1 MTAEIE
7 RRKHNWVKFADPT
20 SNVNRLL
27 TVNYGEG
34 MPPRPMLWWE
44 LLREREDWSYNTYIK
59 KCEDVSYIPDN
70 TIPFLSMIT
79 GTEIFAEA
87 FGCRVHRPDN
97 NNPFALPLIANVDEF
112 YKIKKPR
119 LEDTKLPLLIDSA
132 ERLRERAGADALL
145 SLPDNQTPMDI
156 AALIWEKSDFYAA
169 LYEEPDAVLE
179 LAEMI
184 KELQFEFFD
193 EWFKRF
199 GKEHIAHYPD
209 YYMPCGITISE
220 DEVGAVSADMYR
232 KFFEAELNEFSERYG
247 GIGVHC
253 CADSAHQWENFK
265 HIKGLKILNLV
276 RDRQQTIDSLNMLRN
291 VCGLYPS
298 QPILMDDYSK
308 LKEPEKIHIAQYIYV
323 STRDEAKRIAEHF
336 AEYGVAF

>member
-1 MTAEIE
+1 MVDEIT
-7 RRKHNWVKFADPT
+7 RRKQNWVEFADPK
-20 SNVNRLL
+20 SGVRRLL
-27 TVNYGEG
+27 VISYSEG

-44 LLREREDWSYNTYIK
+44 LLREREDWSYNTYLK
-59 KCEDVSYIPDN
+59 KCEDISYIPDN

-87 FGCRVHRPDN
+87 FGCRVHYPDN
-97 NNPFALPLIANVDEF
+97 NNPFALPMISSVDEF

-119 LEDTKLPLLIDSA
+119 LEDTKLPLLIESA

-169 LYEEPDAVLE
+169 LYEEPSAVLE
-179 LAEMI
+179 LASMI

-193 EWFKRF
+193 EWFRRF
-199 GKEHIAHYPD
+199 GKEHIAHFPD
-209 YYMPCGITISE
+209 YYMPSGITISE
-220 DEVGAVSADMYR
+220 DEVGAVSAQMYR
-232 KFFEAELNEFSERYG
+232 EFFEDELNEFSERYG

-265 HIKGLKILNLV
+265 RIKGLKILNLC
-276 RDRQQTIDSLNMLRN
+276 RDRQDTLTSLDVFRD
-291 VCGLYPS
+291 VCGQYPGCALS
-298 QPILMDDYSK
+298 DYGR
-308 LKEPEKIHIAQYIYV
+308 LPEPERVHIAQYVYT
-323 STRDEAKRIAEHF
+323 STREQAKRAAEHF
-336 AEYGVAF
+336 AEYGVVPG